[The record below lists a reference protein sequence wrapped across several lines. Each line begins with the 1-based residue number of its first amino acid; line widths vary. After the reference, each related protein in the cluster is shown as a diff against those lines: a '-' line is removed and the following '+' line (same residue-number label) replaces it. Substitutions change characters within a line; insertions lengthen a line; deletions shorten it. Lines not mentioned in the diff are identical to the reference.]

1 MRYEAAEWAWEI
13 DKDGMTV
20 KCSEILWNFV
30 SLMTELACTL
40 QMARIKTEYELQLQR
55 KLKRHAAFDAHR
67 DLDKII
73 SERDNLRELS
83 SSLRLT
89 LCELAKYFT
98 HCEDDLNNTIL
109 EELHKGNESGA
120 EAEFNISIIS
130 STTKRLV
137 TFKPDISS
145 LIAIVEDPKL
155 LEFISKNPDDGG
167 SGQLQINIVDCLE
180 RLKSEANNILGL
192 SEALCKR
199 NKLDNS
205 IDKLSDKTDSCGEE
219 DGLKRSHC
227 KSLEFYE
234 KASSDDRT
242 DNAVQSLPVF
252 LEEIETTELSQ
263 MMTELKSQLV
273 KSEEEK
279 KDLERELTKVMKKTG
294 SLEQELQ
301 EAKSQLESLSAP
313 KETFTEGWVLWQQK
327 PQLKLIEKFLLFSS
341 SFGTQTP
348 TDFANKNFSLID
360 LQEKAKTFL
369 SASPNTSAVDNA
381 VLLYQ
386 LIEDFTRETDRYMET
401 EKKNNDELQLE
412 VSFTASFAFWWKTS

>member
-1 MRYEAAEWAWEI
+1 
-13 DKDGMTV
+13 
-20 KCSEILWNFV
+20 
-30 SLMTELACTL
+30 
-40 QMARIKTEYELQLQR
+40 MARIKTEYELQLQR
-55 KLKRHAAFDAHR
+55 RVKRHAAFDAHR

-73 SERDNLRELS
+73 NERDNLRDLS

-98 HCEDDLNNTIL
+98 HCEDDLNSTIL
-109 EELHKGNESGA
+109 EELHRGNETGT
-120 EAEFNISIIS
+120 EAEFNVSIIS

-137 TFKPDISS
+137 TFKPDISG

-155 LEFISKNPDDGG
+155 LEFISKSSDEAGG
-167 SGQLQINIVDCLE
+167 PLQINIVDCLD

-205 IDKLSDKTDSCGEE
+205 IDKLSDKTDSCEEE

-242 DNAVQSLPVF
+242 ENAVQSLPVF
-252 LEEIETTELSQ
+252 LEEVEATELSQ
-263 MMTELKSQLV
+263 MMTELKCQLD

-279 KDLERELTKVMKKTG
+279 KDLQKELTKVMKKTG

-301 EAKSQLESLSAP
+301 ETKSQLESLSAP
-313 KETFTEGWVLWQQK
+313 KETFTEG
-327 PQLKLIEKFLLFSS
+327 
-341 SFGTQTP
+341 
-348 TDFANKNFSLID
+348 
-360 LQEKAKTFL
+360 
-369 SASPNTSAVDNA
+369 
-381 VLLYQ
+381 
-386 LIEDFTRETDRYMET
+386 
-401 EKKNNDELQLE
+401 
-412 VSFTASFAFWWKTS
+412 